1 MAVVLLWVVPAMGQ
15 SDAAPEITG
24 DLAFEVDEGET
35 SITTLTATDD
45 DTAPA
50 DLVWSLAGEVDNAG
64 EDTDLFTLSES
75 GELAFGSAK
84 DFEVPDDVG
93 ADRTYELTVQVSDGL
108 NDVTADLV
116 VTLDNV
122 IELVAIE
129 GPSVVSFAENSW
141 SRVATFTASSPQD
154 RDGISWTLGGSDAA
168 YFSID
173 EPSGALRFD
182 LDAVA
187 PVIVKK
193 PPDFEAPVDSG
204 TDNAYAVTLLPSSG
218 LATAVTALSV
228 TVTVTDADELG
239 AVSLSTKRPRTGV
252 EVTATLED
260 PDGVGAG
267 SATWAWERSAGSNEW
282 AAIAGADSSSYT
294 PVAADAGSFLRASAS
309 YSDNHGSGAA
319 HATAPEVVAADQLSD
334 LSIRTNNSYNSSNAW
349 RKMRPAFA
357 AETLHYSVGCN
368 NNDTM
373 TLTMSAADA
382 ASRISVDGIQF
393 ANPGAG
399 ASLTATQPVTGNSVV
414 RIALTDA
421 EGAQTQYVVHCL
433 PNSFTR
439 VEVEKPLGE
448 AKVLDELIIYAGNQ
462 RLVVID
468 SNGVPRRH
476 APGPSSSFAR
486 FYPDVNGEPRYS
498 HRGPGG
504 YTILD
509 ADWEKVDTASSVAPL
524 TRTDSHDFRV
534 LDNGNYMVMAYQDTE
549 RDLSHL
555 TFTDENDQPY
565 GTDVYVEDSAI
576 QIVTPG
582 EQAVFN
588 WNSWDHMP
596 LEDCAQ
602 HFFPPGDGD
611 YAHLNAL
618 QMSGGHII
626 ASMRGCSRVLAID
639 ADSGDVVWRVGPS
652 NLSDA
657 EWAERDIGPAPLDIV
672 GDPEKQFCGQHGSSQ
687 LPNGNLILYDNGV
700 QCTRNPWTLQN
711 LLRTNGEYSRALEYA
726 IDVDNGEA
734 VFVRD
739 HSLHGTKSELGYR
752 TGNVEVV
759 GNGHW
764 LVSWGGRRPRD
775 PSAPPSPSDV
785 FTQVDPD
792 TGEEWLSV
800 DGPRDTT
807 RGTLMAPEFL
817 AEAPEPLGAR
827 ILAGSHTSMF
837 HSGVGDDPT
846 VAVAFNRPVAD
857 FGVSSP
863 SLGVVGASVSAV
875 APLLVAGE
883 PANAYLVTLAPEG
896 AGAITVSW
904 VAGKGCDVGGVCAAD
919 GTELAVVPSALVVDP
934 PIEVSFGA
942 AVYSVS
948 EGTTLQVPVE
958 LSEAHGHADIVE
970 VPIVVSGGTASADD
984 FSVAAVVSFA
994 AGETTKTVAFDAVDD
1009 ALVEGPET
1017 VELGLGELE
1026 AGFSEGA
1033 TTSTTVTIADTD
1045 AAVLD
1050 FTVESG
1056 EVSEGG
1062 ETELR
1067 FAITNGVTFADD
1079 QVIDIAVSGS
1089 ATAGDDFVLEDSVG
1103 RTLVAPYEVTLA
1115 AGASSV
1121 AATLGAVEDDVE
1133 ELAETVTLSAVL
1145 KSTGTA
1151 IGSRTVTIPA
1161 SDLDAPEVT
1170 IAAGAAVTEGS
1181 DAVFTL
1187 SRTAPLGSPLEESLT
1202 VRVAV
1207 TATGGV
1213 LGVASPSTVTFAAG
1227 DDTVVLNLATV
1238 VDAVVE
1244 PAATVAVRV
1253 LSSSAVPPTY
1263 EPGASNSATVTVRD
1277 DDFASFSVT
1286 ASATRVVEGGTAT
1299 VTVDAGGVSFAQLQ
1313 TLTVTVTGSADVD
1326 DDFVLADEQGQQ
1338 LESPYGLV
1346 LAAGAGAAVLEL
1358 RAVIDD
1364 VDDDAE
1370 SVILSFSHDGQ
1381 SVGTVLVTL
1390 ADANRAPSVSGPNRF
1405 WFAENGTA
1413 TVAVF
1418 TATDPEADEITW
1430 GLAGGD
1436 ASLFNISAGE
1446 LSFDAAPDFEDPA
1459 DTDSD
1464 NVYEVTVRA
1473 SDPEDAADYRVTVT
1487 VTDVD
1492 EATIITSGSGFL
1504 VFEHAENSAV
1514 EVARFVAADPED
1526 APIRWS
1532 LGGADSAVFVISDLG
1547 VLDFVRPPDFEHP
1560 GDQDTDN
1567 TYVAQVQARAGASD
1581 PVTAAVTVTVINVDE
1596 RGAVVLSS
1604 PQSQVGTRLTGAVA
1618 DPDGIGGVLSWT
1630 WQRSLDGSGWD
1641 DILGAASVGYTPTA
1655 GDVGYFLAVEAEYL
1669 DGFGSGIVT
1678 ARAQAVLRTRAAPGV
1693 PNSAPGFGVGSVVRA
1708 VAENST
1714 EGAAVGAPVVA
1725 DDPDSDDRSKLAY
1738 TVSGADAGLFTVD
1751 ASTGQIR
1758 VGPRAVPDFEAAVG
1772 PYSVTVT
1779 ATDPSGDSGSV
1790 AVTIEVAGVNE
1801 APVAAPDTAVTSE
1814 DASVA
1819 VSVLANDTDPDAD
1832 ALTVAV
1838 RDAPLFGS
1846 VRAQAD
1852 NTLLYTPRNDFN
1864 GKDVFSYA
1872 ASDGRLTG
1880 ETTVTVTV
1888 SPVND
1893 QPKFSSSATVQR
1905 FVADGA
1911 PAGTPVGAPV
1921 TAGDADGE
1929 PLRYGLFE
1937 TDDQLFAI
1945 GADTGQIRVAEGTV
1959 IDRSVQSSYRMRVE
1973 ATDPHGARVR
1983 TLVNVNVTVAAKSE
1997 GPTVSGPQSLSF
2009 AENQATERVLGS
2021 YGAVDPQD
2029 PSALITRWSL
2039 SGTDAGD
2046 FSVSDSGEL
2055 SFRKVPDFERPADSN
2070 KDNVYSLSVR
2080 ASDGRNY
2087 GYLGVTVTVSDV
2099 NEAPDITTGKTA
2111 FAYRENSTSAL
2122 ATFRAADP
2130 EGAAVAWSLSG
2141 TDSDDFAISE
2151 TGVMSFAAVP
2161 DFDDPADADRDNVY
2175 EVTVEAH
2182 DGQGNVG
2189 SLAVAVTATDVNEGP
2204 TVSGPQSLSFAE
2216 NQATDRVLGSYG
2228 AVDPEDP
2235 SGLITRWSLS
2245 GTDAGDFSVS
2255 DSGEL
2260 SFRRVPDFE
2269 RPADSNKDNVYSL
2282 SVRASD
2288 GRHYG
2293 YLAVTVTVSDV
2304 NEAPDI
2310 TTSKTEFAYRENS
2323 TSALATFR
2331 AADPEGAAV
2340 AWSLSGTDG
2349 EHFAIHQGTLTFKRL
2364 QDFDEPADADP
2375 DNVYE
2380 VTVVAADDEGLAAV
2394 LAVTVTVTDV
2404 NEGPTVTGPR
2414 SLSFAE
2420 NQTTEQVLGSYGATD
2435 PEDPSATITRWS
2447 LSGTDAG
2454 DFTVSDT
2461 GELSFR
2467 KVPDFERP
2475 ADSNKDNAYSLSVRA
2490 SDGRHYG
2497 YHAVTVTVSDVNE
2510 APEITTSKTEF
2521 AYRENATAAVA
2532 TFSADDPEDA
2542 AVAWSL
2548 SGTGRDVF
2556 AVTVD
2561 SRGRGVLGFAAP
2573 PNFEDPADAGPN
2585 NVYEVTVVAAD
2596 EQGLTDT
2603 LAVTVTVTD
2612 VSEGPTVTGPR
2623 SLSFAENQTTEQVL
2637 GSYGAT
2643 DPEDPSA
2650 TITRWSLS
2658 GTDAGDFTVSDTGEL
2673 SFRKVPD
2680 FERPA
2685 DSNKDNA
2692 YSLSVRAS
2700 DGRHYGYHA
2709 VTVTVSDVNEAPEIT
2724 TSKTEFAY
2732 RENATAAVATFSADD
2747 PEDAAV
2753 AWSLSGT
2760 GRDVFAVTVDSRGR
2774 GVLGFAAPPNFE
2786 DPADAGPNNVYEV
2799 TVVAADEQGL
2809 TDTLAVTVTVTD
2821 VSEGPTVTGP
2831 RSLSFAENQT
2841 TEQVLGSYGATDPED
2856 PSATITRWSL
2866 SGTDAGDFTVS
2877 DTGELSFRKVPDF
2890 ERPADSNK
2898 DNAYSLSVRASDGR
2912 HYGYHAVTVTVSD
2925 VNEAPEITTSK
2936 TEFAYREN
2944 ATAAVA
2950 TFSADDP
2957 EDAAVAWSL
2966 SGTGRDVFA
2975 VTVDSRGRGVLGFAA
2990 PPNFEDPADAGPNNV
3005 YEVTVVAADEQGLTD
3020 TLAVTVT
3027 VTDVS
3032 EGPTVTGPRSLS
3044 FAENQTTEQVLG
3056 SYGATDPEDPS
3067 ATITRWS
3074 LSGTDAGDF
3083 TVSDTGELSF
3093 RKVPDFER
3101 PADSNKDNAYSL
3113 SVRASDGRHYG
3124 YHAVTV
3130 TVSDVNEAPEITT
3143 SKTEFAYRENATAAV
3158 ATFSADDPEDAAVAW
3173 SLSGT
3178 GRDVFAV
3185 TVDSRGR
3192 GVLGFAAPPNFE
3204 DPADAGPNN
3213 VYEVTVVA
3221 ADEQGLTD
3229 TLAVTVTVTDVSEGP
3244 TVTGPRSLSFAEN
3257 QTTEQVLGSYGATDP
3272 EDPSATITRWS
3283 LSGTDA
3289 GDFTVSDTG
3298 ELSFRKVP
3306 DFERPADSNKDNA
3319 YSLSVRAS
3327 DGRHYG
3333 YHAVTVT
3340 VSDVNE
3346 APEIT
3351 TSKTEFAYRENATA
3365 AVATFSADDPE
3376 DAAVAWSL
3384 SGTGRDVFAVTVD
3397 SRGRGVL
3404 GFAAP
3409 PNFEDPADAGPNNV
3423 YEVTVVAADEQ
3434 GLTDTL
3440 AVTVTVTDVSE
3451 GPTVTGPRSLS
3462 FAENQ
3467 TTEQVLGSYGATDP
3481 EDPSATIT
3489 RWSLSGTDAGDFTV
3503 SDTGELSF
3511 RKVPDFERPA
3521 DSNKDNAYSLS
3532 VRASDGRH
3540 YGYHAVTVTV
3550 SDVNEA
3556 PEITTSKTEF
3566 AYRENATAAVA
3577 TFSADDPEDAAVAWS
3592 LSGTGRDVFAVTV
3605 DSRGRGVLGFAA
3617 PPNFED
3623 PADAGPNNVYEVTV
3637 VAADEQGLTD
3647 TLAVTVTVTDVSE
3660 GPTVTG
3666 PRSLS
3671 FAENQTTEQVL
3682 GSYGATDPEDP
3693 SATITRW
3700 SLSGTDAGDFTV
3712 SDTGELSFRKV
3723 PDFERPADSNKDNA
3737 YSLSVRASDGRHYG
3751 YHAVTVTVSD
3761 VNEAPEITTSK
3772 TEFAYRENA
3781 TAAVATFS
3789 ADDPEDAAV
3798 AWSLSGTGRDVFAVT
3813 VDSRGRGVLGFAAPP
3828 NFEDPAD
3835 AGPNNVYE
3843 VTVVAADEQGLTD
3856 TLAVTVTVT
3865 DVSEGPTVT
3874 GPRSLSF
3881 AENQTTEQVL
3891 GSYGA
3896 TDPEDPSAT
3905 ITRWSLSG
3913 TDAGDFTVSDTGELS
3928 FRKVPD
3934 FERPADSNKDNAYS
3948 LSVRASDGR
3957 HYGYHAVTVTVEN
3970 VNEAPDITG
3979 SDRIVHQENGADS
3992 LATYRATDQ
4001 ENGTISWN
4009 LTGTDSGA
4017 FTISDAGVL
4026 AFNSPPDYEQPSD
4039 SNRNNVY
4046 EVTVEA
4052 ADPETN
4058 TTLLQVTVTVTNQTD

>member
-93 ADRTYELTVQVSDGL
+93 ADRTYELTVQVSDGF

-168 YFSID
+168 YFRID
-173 EPSGALRFD
+173 KPSGALRFD

-260 PDGVGAG
+260 PDDVGAG
-267 SATWAWERSAGSNEW
+267 SATWAWERSAGYNEW

-294 PVAADAGSFLRASAS
+294 PVAADAGSFLRVSVS

-334 LSIRTNNSYNSSNAW
+334 LSITTNDSTATTEAW
-349 RKMRPAFA
+349 RRMRPAFS
-357 AETLHYSVGCN
+357 AETLHYSVGCGDT
-368 NNDTM
+368 DTM
-373 TLTMSAADA
+373 TLTMTPAAGS
-382 ASRISVDGIQF
+382 SRISVDGTQY

-399 ASLTATQPVTGNSVV
+399 DTVTVTAAVAGDNMV
-414 RIALTDA
+414 RIALADA
-421 EGAQTQYVVHCL
+421 DGAQTQYVVHCL
-433 PNSFTR
+433 ADDLSPIR
-439 VEVEKPLGE
+439 VEKPLGE
-448 AKVLDELIIYAGNQ
+448 AGVLDELILFSQAGS
-462 RLVVID
+462 LFAID
-468 SNGVPRRH
+468 SNGVPRFFHRVNTRT
-476 APGPSSSFAR
+476 GSYFR
-486 FYPDVNGEPRYS
+486 FYPDVNGEPRYAYI
-498 HRGPGG
+498 GG
-504 YTILD
+504 LSYVLD
-509 ADWEKVDTASSVAPL
+509 EKLNRLAVARTVSPL
-524 TRTDSHDFRV
+524 TRQDGHDFRL
-534 LDNGNYMVMAYQDTE
+534 LDNGNYMLMAYQDTE

-555 TFTDENDQPY
+555 TFNDRNDKPY
-565 GTDVYVEDSAI
+565 GTDVYVEDSVI

-588 WNSWDHMP
+588 WNSWDHIP
-596 LEDCAQ
+596 LEDCTQ

-611 YAHLNAL
+611 YAHLNTI
-618 QMSGGHII
+618 QMADGHII
-626 ASMRGCSRVLAID
+626 ASIRGCSRVLAID
-639 ADSGDVVWRVGPS
+639 VATGDVVWRVGPS

-657 EWAERDIGPAPLDIV
+657 EWAERDIGPPPLDII
-672 GDPEKQFCGQHGSSQ
+672 GDPEKQFCGQHGSAQ

-700 QCTRNPWTLQN
+700 QCTQDPWTRTN
-711 LLRTNGEYSRALEYA
+711 LLRTNNEYSRALEYA
-726 IDVDNGEA
+726 LDLDNGEA

-752 TGNVEVV
+752 TGHVEELS
-759 GNGHW
+759 NGHW
-764 LVSWGGRRPRD
+764 LISWGAAHPRSSD
-775 PSAPPSPSDV
+775 HPSDV
-785 FTQVDPD
+785 FTQADPD

-800 DGPRDTT
+800 DGLAGTT
-807 RGTLMAPEFL
+807 RGTVMRPEALAAAPESL
-817 AEAPEPLGAR
+817 EAR
-827 ILAGSHTSMF
+827 ILAGSYTSVF

-857 FGVSSP
+857 FGVSTP

-904 VAGKGCDVGGVCAAD
+904 VAGKSCDVGGVCAAD
-919 GTELAVVPSALVVDP
+919 GSTLSEVPSPLVVDP

-1145 KSTGTA
+1145 KSTGTS

-1207 TATGGV
+1207 TATGGI

-1227 DDTVVLNLATV
+1227 DDTVVLSLATV

-1299 VTVDAGGVSFAQLQ
+1299 VTVDAGGVSFAQPQ
-1313 TLTVTVTGSADVD
+1313 TLTVTVAGSADVD

-1390 ADANRAPSVSGPNRF
+1390 AEANRAPSVSGPNRF

-1436 ASLFNISAGE
+1436 ALLFNISAGE
-1446 LSFDAAPDFEDPA
+1446 LSFAAAPDFEDPA
-1459 DTDSD
+1459 DADRD

-1492 EATIITSGSGFL
+1492 EAAIITSGSGFL

-1514 EVARFVAADPED
+1514 EVARFVAADPEG

-1596 RGAVVLSS
+1596 PGAVVLSS

-1618 DPDGIGGVLSWT
+1618 DPDGMGGVLSWI

-1641 DILGAASVGYTPTA
+1641 DILGATSVGYTPTA

-1751 ASTGQIR
+1751 TSTGQIR
-1758 VGPRAVPDFEAAVG
+1758 VGPRAVLDFEAAVG

-2009 AENQATERVLGS
+2009 AENQATDRVLGS

-2029 PSALITRWSL
+2029 SSALITRWSL

-2087 GYLGVTVTVSDV
+2087 GYLAVTVTVSDV

-2204 TVSGPQSLSFAE
+2204 TVSGPRSLSFAE
-2216 NQATDRVLGSYG
+2216 NQATERVLGSYG

-2288 GRHYG
+2288 GRNYG

-2380 VTVVAADDEGLAAV
+2380 VTVVAADEQGLTDT

-2467 KVPDFERP
+2467 RVPDFERP

-2573 PNFEDPADAGPN
+2573 PDFEDPAGAGPD

-2612 VSEGPTVTGPR
+2612 VSEGPTVTGPQD
-2623 SLSFAENQTTEQVL
+2623 LSFAENQTTDWVLGSYSGVDPEDPTATITRWSLSGTDAGDFTVSDTGELSFRRVPDFERPADSNKDNAYSLSVRASDGRHYGYLAITVTVENVNEAPDITTAGKTEFAYRENATAAVATFSADDPEDAAVAWSLSGTDRDVFAVTVDSRGRGVLGFAAPPNFEDPAGAGPDNVYEVTVVAADEQGLTDTLAVTVTVTDVSEGPTVTGPQSLSFAENQATERVL
-2637 GSYGAT
+2637 GSYGAV
-2643 DPEDPSA
+2643 DPEDPTA

-2700 DGRHYGYHA
+2700 DGRHYGYLA
-2709 VTVTVSDVNEAPEIT
+2709 ITVTVENVNEAPDIT
-2724 TSKTEFAY
+2724 TAGKTEFAY

-2774 GVLGFAAPPNFE
+2774 GVLGFAAPPDFE
-2786 DPADAGPNNVYEV
+2786 DPADAGPDNVYEV

-2831 RSLSFAENQT
+2831 QDLSFAENQT
-2841 TEQVLGSYGATDPED
+2841 TELG
-2856 PSATITRWSL
+2856 
-2866 SGTDAGDFTVS
+2866 AG
-2877 DTGELSFRKVPDF
+2877 L
-2890 ERPADSNK
+2890 
-2898 DNAYSLSVRASDGR
+2898 LQ
-2912 HYGYHAVTVTVSD
+2912 
-2925 VNEAPEITTSK
+2925 
-2936 TEFAYREN
+2936 
-2944 ATAAVA
+2944 
-2950 TFSADDP
+2950 
-2957 EDAAVAWSL
+2957 
-2966 SGTGRDVFA
+2966 
-2975 VTVDSRGRGVLGFAA
+2975 RGR
-2990 PPNFEDPADAGPNNV
+2990 
-3005 YEVTVVAADEQGLTD
+3005 
-3020 TLAVTVT
+3020 
-3027 VTDVS
+3027 S
-3032 EGPTVTGPRSLS
+3032 
-3044 FAENQTTEQVLG
+3044 
-3056 SYGATDPEDPS
+3056 
-3067 ATITRWS
+3067 
-3074 LSGTDAGDF
+3074 
-3083 TVSDTGELSF
+3083 
-3093 RKVPDFER
+3093 
-3101 PADSNKDNAYSL
+3101 
-3113 SVRASDGRHYG
+3113 
-3124 YHAVTV
+3124 
-3130 TVSDVNEAPEITT
+3130 
-3143 SKTEFAYRENATAAV
+3143 
-3158 ATFSADDPEDAAVAW
+3158 
-3173 SLSGT
+3173 
-3178 GRDVFAV
+3178 
-3185 TVDSRGR
+3185 
-3192 GVLGFAAPPNFE
+3192 
-3204 DPADAGPNN
+3204 
-3213 VYEVTVVA
+3213 
-3221 ADEQGLTD
+3221 
-3229 TLAVTVTVTDVSEGP
+3229 
-3244 TVTGPRSLSFAEN
+3244 
-3257 QTTEQVLGSYGATDP
+3257 
-3272 EDPSATITRWS
+3272 
-3283 LSGTDA
+3283 
-3289 GDFTVSDTG
+3289 
-3298 ELSFRKVP
+3298 
-3306 DFERPADSNKDNA
+3306 
-3319 YSLSVRAS
+3319 
-3327 DGRHYG
+3327 
-3333 YHAVTVT
+3333 
-3340 VSDVNE
+3340 
-3346 APEIT
+3346 
-3351 TSKTEFAYRENATA
+3351 
-3365 AVATFSADDPE
+3365 
-3376 DAAVAWSL
+3376 
-3384 SGTGRDVFAVTVD
+3384 
-3397 SRGRGVL
+3397 
-3404 GFAAP
+3404 
-3409 PNFEDPADAGPNNV
+3409 
-3423 YEVTVVAADEQ
+3423 
-3434 GLTDTL
+3434 
-3440 AVTVTVTDVSE
+3440 
-3451 GPTVTGPRSLS
+3451 
-3462 FAENQ
+3462 
-3467 TTEQVLGSYGATDP
+3467 
-3481 EDPSATIT
+3481 
-3489 RWSLSGTDAGDFTV
+3489 
-3503 SDTGELSF
+3503 
-3511 RKVPDFERPA
+3511 
-3521 DSNKDNAYSLS
+3521 
-3532 VRASDGRH
+3532 
-3540 YGYHAVTVTV
+3540 
-3550 SDVNEA
+3550 
-3556 PEITTSKTEF
+3556 
-3566 AYRENATAAVA
+3566 
-3577 TFSADDPEDAAVAWS
+3577 
-3592 LSGTGRDVFAVTV
+3592 
-3605 DSRGRGVLGFAA
+3605 
-3617 PPNFED
+3617 
-3623 PADAGPNNVYEVTV
+3623 
-3637 VAADEQGLTD
+3637 
-3647 TLAVTVTVTDVSE
+3647 
-3660 GPTVTG
+3660 
-3666 PRSLS
+3666 
-3671 FAENQTTEQVL
+3671 
-3682 GSYGATDPEDP
+3682 
-3693 SATITRW
+3693 
-3700 SLSGTDAGDFTV
+3700 
-3712 SDTGELSFRKV
+3712 
-3723 PDFERPADSNKDNA
+3723 
-3737 YSLSVRASDGRHYG
+3737 
-3751 YHAVTVTVSD
+3751 
-3761 VNEAPEITTSK
+3761 
-3772 TEFAYRENA
+3772 
-3781 TAAVATFS
+3781 
-3789 ADDPEDAAV
+3789 
-3798 AWSLSGTGRDVFAVT
+3798 
-3813 VDSRGRGVLGFAAPP
+3813 
-3828 NFEDPAD
+3828 
-3835 AGPNNVYE
+3835 
-3843 VTVVAADEQGLTD
+3843 
-3856 TLAVTVTVT
+3856 
-3865 DVSEGPTVT
+3865 
-3874 GPRSLSF
+3874 
-3881 AENQTTEQVL
+3881 
-3891 GSYGA
+3891 
-3896 TDPEDPSAT
+3896 
-3905 ITRWSLSG
+3905 
-3913 TDAGDFTVSDTGELS
+3913 
-3928 FRKVPD
+3928 
-3934 FERPADSNKDNAYS
+3934 
-3948 LSVRASDGR
+3948 
-3957 HYGYHAVTVTVEN
+3957 
-3970 VNEAPDITG
+3970 
-3979 SDRIVHQENGADS
+3979 
-3992 LATYRATDQ
+3992 
-4001 ENGTISWN
+4001 
-4009 LTGTDSGA
+4009 
-4017 FTISDAGVL
+4017 
-4026 AFNSPPDYEQPSD
+4026 
-4039 SNRNNVY
+4039 
-4046 EVTVEA
+4046 
-4052 ADPETN
+4052 
-4058 TTLLQVTVTVTNQTD
+4058 